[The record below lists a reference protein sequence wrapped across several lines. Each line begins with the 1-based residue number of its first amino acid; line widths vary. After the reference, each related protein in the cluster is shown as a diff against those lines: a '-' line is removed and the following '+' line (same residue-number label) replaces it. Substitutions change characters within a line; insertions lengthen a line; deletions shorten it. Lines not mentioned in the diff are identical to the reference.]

1 EGAAASTVAALM
13 YKKFNHRG
21 KKACCI
27 LSGGNID
34 VTRVSKVIQKGLYKT
49 NRRMELKIKLDDQP
63 GQISKMSALLEKQG
77 ANIVKINQNIDLVGD
92 TIDSM
97 IVSVVIDTKDKNHQD
112 EILTALN
119 QNSYVYKARYND
131 AQF

>member
-1 EGAAASTVAALM
+1 M
-13 YKKFNHRG
+13 YRKFDHRG
-21 KKACCI
+21 KKVCCV

-34 VTRVSKVIQKGLYKT
+34 VTRVSKVIEKGLYKT
-49 NRRMELKIKLDDQP
+49 NRRMELRINLDDQP
-63 GQISKMSALLEKQG
+63 GQLTKISGLLEEQG
-77 ANIVKINQNIDLVGD
+77 ANIVQIYQNVDLVGE

-97 IVSVVIDTKDKNHQD
+97 IVSIIIDTKDKDHQGQ
-112 EILTALN
+112 ILTALN